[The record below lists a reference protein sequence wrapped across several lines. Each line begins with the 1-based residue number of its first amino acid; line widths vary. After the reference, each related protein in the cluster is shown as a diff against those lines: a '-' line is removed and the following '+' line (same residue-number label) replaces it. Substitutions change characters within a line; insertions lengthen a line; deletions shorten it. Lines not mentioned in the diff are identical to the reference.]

1 MKLSTQLLIA
11 PLVTAV
17 VAISSVTAYA
27 LINRQEVE
35 VGKVADAVAA
45 GNLQLVHR
53 AEAQLSQVRGE
64 VFRTLA
70 LMSSLDEAAVKKTRA
85 DLLREVETVG
95 SLLSKAKANSAGDA
109 EIVQLSS
116 QAEPLLA
123 QYAKQC
129 DKAIDL
135 SGMDP
140 NVGIG
145 AMRAAD
151 DTYAKLNKD
160 LGAIGVRSQ
169 AMLDL
174 RDKAS
179 ASRMLLLSLLLVGF
193 TMAASAGALFFSW
206 RTQRHIVADV
216 SNAVDLS
223 RAVAEGRLDVQ
234 AQSERS
240 DEIGDLVRA
249 LGEMVQRLRGS
260 MQTVRQATDSIG
272 TAAREIAAGNADLS
286 QRTEQAAGSLQQT
299 ASSTEE
305 LTATVRQTAD
315 SARTASQ
322 LAASASEVALRGG
335 SVVAQVV
342 VTMNEINTSSR
353 KIADITSVIDGI
365 AFQTNILALNAAVEA
380 ARAGEQ
386 GRGFAV
392 VASEV
397 RSLAQ
402 RSAAAAKEIK
412 SLIGD
417 SVDRVEAGSRLVG
430 SAGSTMS
437 EIVDSVR
444 RVADIIGEISAAASE
459 QSAGLCQV
467 NNAVTSLDQATQQNS
482 ALVEESAAAA
492 ESLREQANR
501 LLKVVASFQL
511 GAEAPESGSVS
522 PAPAAQ
528 TQDALK
534 RKRAR
539 SAALTPAL
547 PSAAPAPAPKSVA
560 VFPRSSRAAPSA
572 LSKPVAFAGTA
583 ATVAVIASAAASTDG
598 TWESF

>member
-1 MKLSTQLLIA
+1 MKLSFQLLAA

-17 VAISSVTAYA
+17 MAVASVTAYA
-27 LINRQEVE
+27 IIERRQTTADQI
-35 VGKVADAVAA
+35 ADAKGKADVQSLHLAET
-45 GNLQLVHR
+45 QLT
-53 AEAQLSQVRGE
+53 QVRAD

-70 LMSSLDEAAVKKTRA
+70 LLSSLDDATIKKARAELTGKVEGVGQLVAKVQDSSNADADITR
-85 DLLREVETVG
+85 LG
-95 SLLSKAKANSAGDA
+95 AGLA
-109 EIVQLSS
+109 
-116 QAEPLLA
+116 PLLT
-123 QYAKQC
+123 QYAKQS

-151 DTYAKLNKD
+151 DTYARLQKD
-160 LGAIGVRSQ
+160 LAAISARSEARLSEHEQ
-169 AMLDL
+169 
-174 RDKAS
+174 AS
-179 ASRMLLLSLLLVGF
+179 ASRMLALGLILVGA
-193 TMAASAGALFFSW
+193 TLIASAGALLFAW
-206 RTQRHIVADV
+206 RTQRRIVAEV
-216 SNAVDLS
+216 SSAVDLS
-223 RAVAEGRLDVQ
+223 RAVAEGRLDID
-234 AQSERS
+234 AQSQRP

-249 LGEMVQRLRGS
+249 LGEMVKRLRGS

-272 TAAREIAAGNADLS
+272 TAASEIAAGNLDLS
-286 QRTEQAAGSLQQT
+286 QRTEQAASSLQQT

-305 LTATVRQTAD
+305 LSATVRQTAD

-322 LAASASEVALRGG
+322 LASSASEVALRGG

-342 VTMNEINTSSR
+342 TTMDEINASSK
-353 KIADITSVIDGI
+353 KIADITGVIDGI

-412 SLIGD
+412 SLIGA

-430 SAGSTMS
+430 DAGSTMS
-437 EIVDSVR
+437 EIVASVR

-459 QSAGLCQV
+459 QSSGLSQV
-467 NNAVTSLDQATQQNS
+467 NSAVTSLDQATQQNA

-492 ESLREQANR
+492 ESLREQASK
-501 LLKVVASFQL
+501 LAQVVASFQL
-511 GAEAPESGSVS
+511 GTEVAAARSSN
-522 PAPAAQ
+522 PAPAAIAHQALQRAQ
-528 TQDALK
+528 TRPTPTPTPTTVAA
-534 RKRAR
+534 RK
-539 SAALTPAL
+539 
-547 PSAAPAPAPKSVA
+547 PAP
-560 VFPRSSRAAPSA
+560 
-572 LSKPVAFAGTA
+572 
-583 ATVAVIASAAASTDG
+583 AAASTASAGPTPPTPSARPKPAAAPAAALTAVGATAAAADED
-598 TWESF
+598 WETF